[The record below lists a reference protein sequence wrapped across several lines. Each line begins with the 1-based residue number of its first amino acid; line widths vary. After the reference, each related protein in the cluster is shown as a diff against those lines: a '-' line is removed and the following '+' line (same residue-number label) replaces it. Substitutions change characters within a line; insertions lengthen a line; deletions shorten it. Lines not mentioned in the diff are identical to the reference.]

1 MTTVAYAA
9 LWIFVFAVPWDRL
22 IALPGLNIVTR
33 VTGGLALGLT
43 LLAILVSGRV
53 RRWRVFHVAALLFLA
68 WAGFGVWVLQVG
80 GIPKKFYTFVQLF
93 VAVLMIWELAS
104 TTKRQ
109 RGLLAAY
116 VLGACVPALATILLF
131 LRGEGLRR
139 FSPEGADGNSL
150 GMTLALAVPIA
161 WYLGLTCQRPLL
173 RWACRAYLPLGMFAA
188 TLTGSRGALIALM
201 VSLLVIPL
209 TVSLSPGRLAAT
221 IGLLGLSG
229 ALVIA
234 YIPDKVIERLG
245 TTGSSVESL
254 SLGGRFMLWKAGVH
268 AFAQRPMMG
277 YGVGSFKAAITP
289 ELGSLALV
297 AHNSFVSVL
306 VEEGLVGLW
315 LYLTMLFSVFSSI
328 LRLPRLERRFGLVL
342 LATLVTAMLPLTW
355 EDQKATWFIMAAL
368 IGMSALYVSGPR
380 AAVRRPLLRR
390 TVPAGRL
397 PVAARP

>member
-139 FSPEGADGNSL
+139 FSPEGADGN
-150 GMTLALAVPIA
+150 
-161 WYLGLTCQRPLL
+161 
-173 RWACRAYLPLGMFAA
+173 
-188 TLTGSRGALIALM
+188 
-201 VSLLVIPL
+201 
-209 TVSLSPGRLAAT
+209 
-221 IGLLGLSG
+221 
-229 ALVIA
+229 
-234 YIPDKVIERLG
+234 
-245 TTGSSVESL
+245 
-254 SLGGRFMLWKAGVH
+254 
-268 AFAQRPMMG
+268 AFAYPK
-277 YGVGSFKAAITP
+277 F
-289 ELGSLALV
+289 
-297 AHNSFVSVL
+297 FC
-306 VEEGLVGLW
+306 
-315 LYLTMLFSVFSSI
+315 
-328 LRLPRLERRFGLVL
+328 
-342 LATLVTAMLPLTW
+342 
-355 EDQKATWFIMAAL
+355 
-368 IGMSALYVSGPR
+368 
-380 AAVRRPLLRR
+380 
-390 TVPAGRL
+390 
-397 PVAARP
+397 